1 MTEAKGFITLLKRAT
16 RSKYQTLL
24 MSNRLLMQCF
34 DLDVDSDVGLHY
46 ILPIPDTE
54 AYQSDFYDQTLLLNL
69 PDIIKAYN
77 VAHREVEAYRKENKY
92 KPKDLVEEIFVIGD
106 ELKISFRIQDQ
117 SLYTI
122 SIPVI
127 HPTDIDH
134 DVMNIMKQY
143 NLLLERIKP
152 GGVCMEIDGRYQGL
166 QERVSNTPEIYYYVL
181 KNAGMKIRVP
191 LFRSMFLGIKEVDL
205 FKFNVQETL
214 MADVYIMTYQIA
226 KNGIEEI
233 FWGYIVN
240 C

>member
-1 MTEAKGFITLLKRAT
+1 MTSAKGFLTLLKRAT

-54 AYQSDFYDQTLLLNL
+54 EYQSEFYDQTVLLNL
-69 PDIIKAYN
+69 PDIIKNYN
-77 VAHREVEAYRKENKY
+77 MAHKEVDAYRKANKY
-92 KPKDLVEEIFVIGD
+92 KPKDLVEEVYLVEN
-106 ELKISFRIQDQ
+106 ELKIAFRVADQ
-117 SLYTI
+117 SMCTL

-127 HPTDIDH
+127 RPTDIDH

-143 NLLLERIKP
+143 NLLLDRIKP
-152 GGVCMEIDGRYQGL
+152 GGICMEIDGVYQGL
-166 QERVSNTPEIYYYVL
+166 QERINSTPEIYYYVL

-214 MADVYIMTYQIA
+214 MTDVYIMTYQIA